1 MATETT
7 EQLVA
12 QYATTAQNRAL
23 AALIESRIN
32 KIKEQLTQC
41 DAAELGE
48 LQGRVKELRGLLR
61 NVQGSPH

>member
-12 QYATTAQNRAL
+12 QYATTAPNRAM
-23 AALIESRIN
+23 AALIEGRIN

-41 DAAELGE
+41 DSAELGE

>member
-1 MATETT
+1 MATQTT

-12 QYATTAQNRAL
+12 QYVTTAQNRAL

>member
-1 MATETT
+1 MTETT

-23 AALIESRIN
+23 AALIGSRIDR
-32 KIKEQLTQC
+32 IKEQLTQC
-41 DAAELGE
+41 GTTELAE
-48 LQGRVKELRGLLR
+48 LQGQVKALRGLLR

>member
-12 QYATTAQNRAL
+12 QYATTAQNSAL
-23 AALIESRIN
+23 AALIEGRIN

-41 DAAELGE
+41 DTAELGE

>member
-23 AALIESRIN
+23 AALIDSRIN

-41 DAAELGE
+41 DTAELGE

>member
-1 MATETT
+1 MAIETT

-12 QYATTAQNRAL
+12 NYAATAQNRAL
-23 AALIESRIN
+23 AALIDSRIN

-41 DAAELGE
+41 DATELGE

>member
-12 QYATTAQNRAL
+12 HYATTAQNRAL
-23 AALIESRIN
+23 AALIDSRIN
-32 KIKEQLTQC
+32 KLKEQLTQC
-41 DAAELGE
+41 DTAELGE

>member
-23 AALIESRIN
+23 AALIDSRIN
-32 KIKEQLTQC
+32 KLKEQLTQC
-41 DAAELGE
+41 DSAELGE

>member
-12 QYATTAQNRAL
+12 NYAATAQNRAL
-23 AALIESRIN
+23 AALIEGRIN

-41 DAAELGE
+41 DATELGE

>member
-23 AALIESRIN
+23 AALIDSRIN
-32 KIKEQLTQC
+32 KLKEQLTQC
-41 DAAELGE
+41 DTAELGE

>member
-41 DAAELGE
+41 DAAELAE

>member
-23 AALIESRIN
+23 AALIDSRIN

-41 DAAELGE
+41 DSAELGE

-61 NVQGSPH
+61 NIQGSPH

>member
-23 AALIESRIN
+23 AALIDSRIN

-41 DAAELGE
+41 DATELGE

>member
-23 AALIESRIN
+23 AALIDRRIN

-41 DAAELGE
+41 DATELGE